1 SAAEDREL
9 AGPAWSMHAAQVGSA
24 ATLARFEAVV
34 SHHGLDRAVTIQV
47 PDVRALDAAARGLPE
62 APLAHADELRRRHA
76 LLLADSRFADA
87 MAPSEEVTDPP
98 KPPPSGCSWRRPRT
112 TSSTAGWPSCSTTW
126 PSTTRFDCCARSLST
141 ATIRRPARSAANT
154 GPTGNGTGAEPGDDR
169 QRRDEWRNG
178 LWP

>member
-24 ATLARFEAVV
+24 ATAARFAAVV
-34 SHHGLDRAVTIQV
+34 SHHGLDRAVTSQV
-47 PDVRALDAAARGLPE
+47 PDVRALDAAARGRPE

-98 KPPPSGCSWRRPRT
+98 KPPPDLGVPADGVDAGGTAPQGHRT
-112 TSSTAGWPSCSTTW
+112 RAPNEQVRT
-126 PSTTRFDCCARSLST
+126 
-141 ATIRRPARSAANT
+141 
-154 GPTGNGTGAEPGDDR
+154 
-169 QRRDEWRNG
+169 
-178 LWP
+178 